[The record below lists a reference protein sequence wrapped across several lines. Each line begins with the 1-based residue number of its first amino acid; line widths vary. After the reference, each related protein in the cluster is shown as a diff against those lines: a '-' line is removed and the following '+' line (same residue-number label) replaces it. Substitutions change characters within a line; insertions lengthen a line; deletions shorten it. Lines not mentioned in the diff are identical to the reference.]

1 MSGPAIL
8 APVILAIDAT
18 SEFGS
23 LAIRAGGRLIAERQ
37 LHSPEGFGHL
47 LFGELEQLLEH
58 ASVNLPSIDCFAAA
72 AGPGS
77 FTGVRVG
84 LTAAKGLAE
93 VQHKPVA
100 AVSNLRALATFGS
113 ASKRVVLIDAWR
125 GEVYAA
131 VYGEDLGLLQ
141 EETVDK
147 LPVWLRRLPDE
158 PYEFIT
164 LAGSPFRVALEGT
177 PFAAMPWTEAS
188 RSLAGAVGLCAEI
201 DLASGGTVDAL
212 IADAN
217 YVRRSD
223 AELLWKEP
231 RL

>member
-1 MSGPAIL
+1 MNS
-8 APVILAIDAT
+8 PVILAIDTT

-23 LAIRAGGRLIAERQ
+23 LGIRAGGRLIAERP
-37 LHSPEGFGHL
+37 LHSPEGFGHI
-47 LFGELEQLLEH
+47 LFGELEQLLAH
-58 ASVNLPSIDCFAAA
+58 ASATLRDIDCFAAA

-113 ASKRVVLIDAWR
+113 EPKRVVLLDARR

-131 VYGEDLGLLQ
+131 VYGADLELLQ
-141 EETVDK
+141 EETVEK
-147 LPVWLRRLPDE
+147 LPAWLERLPDE

-164 LAGSPFRVALEGT
+164 LAGSPFRAALEGT
-177 PFAAMPWTEAS
+177 PFAAMPWMEAS
-188 RSLAGAVGLCAEI
+188 RSLAGAVAICAEK
-201 DLASGGTVDAL
+201 DVANGRTVDAL
-212 IADAN
+212 VADAN

-223 AELLWKEP
+223 AELLWKDP
-231 RL
+231 RG

>member
-1 MSGPAIL
+1 MSG
-8 APVILAIDAT
+8 PVILAIDTT
-18 SEFGS
+18 SAFGS
-23 LAIRAGGRLIAERQ
+23 VAVRAGGRLISERQ
-37 LHSPEGFGHL
+37 MHSPGGFGHL
-47 LFGELEQLLEH
+47 LFGELEQLLNQ
-58 ASVNLPSIDCFAAA
+58 ASLSLPEIDCFAAA

-113 ASKRVVLIDAWR
+113 AAKRVVLLDARR

-131 VYGEDLGLLQ
+131 VYAADLNLIAD
-141 EETVDK
+141 ETVAP
-147 LPVWLRRLPDE
+147 LAAWLHRLPAE

-164 LAGSPFRVALEGT
+164 LAGSPFREALKET
-177 PFAAMPWTEAS
+177 PFAAMRWREVPS
-188 RSLAGAVGLCAEI
+188 SLAPAVALCAED
-201 DLASGGTVDAL
+201 DLATGRTVDPL
-212 IADAN
+212 VADAN

-223 AELLWKEP
+223 AELLWKDP

>member
-1 MSGPAIL
+1 MSGP
-8 APVILAIDAT
+8 VILSIDTT

-37 LHSPEGFGHL
+37 LHSPEGFGHI
-47 LFGELEQLLEH
+47 LFGELEQLLAQ
-58 ASVNLPSIDCFAAA
+58 ASVTLPEIDCFAAG

-77 FTGVRVG
+77 FTGVRVA

-100 AVSNLRALATFGS
+100 AVSNLRALAAFGS
-113 ASKRVVLIDAWR
+113 APKRVVLLDARR

-131 VYGEDLGLLQ
+131 VYGADLELL
-141 EETVDK
+141 EAETVEK
-147 LPVWLRRLPDE
+147 LPPWLERLPVE

-164 LAGSPFRVALEGT
+164 LAGSPFGAALEGT

-188 RSLAGAVGLCAEI
+188 RSLAGAVALCAEK
-201 DLASGGTVDAL
+201 DLATGRLVDAL

-223 AELLWKEP
+223 AELLWKDP
-231 RL
+231 RS

>member
-1 MSGPAIL
+1 MSGP
-8 APVILAIDAT
+8 VILSIDTT

-23 LAIRAGGRLIAERQ
+23 LAIRAGGRLVAERQ
-37 LHSPEGFGHL
+37 LHSPEGFGHI
-47 LFGELEQLLEH
+47 LFGELEQLLAL
-58 ASVNLPSIDCFAAA
+58 ASVTLPGIDCFAAA

-100 AVSNLRALATFGS
+100 AVSNLQALATFGS
-113 ASKRVVLIDAWR
+113 APKRVVLLDARR

-131 VYGEDLGLLQ
+131 VYGAGLDLLQ
-141 EETVDK
+141 EETVEK
-147 LPVWLRRLPDE
+147 LPAWLDRLSHE
-158 PYEFIT
+158 PCEFIT
-164 LAGSPFRVALEGT
+164 LAGSPFRAALGRT
-177 PFAAMPWTEAS
+177 PFAAMLWTEAS
-188 RSLAGAVGLCAEI
+188 RSLAGAVALCAEK
-201 DLASGGTVDAL
+201 DLATGRTMDAL

-223 AELLWKEP
+223 AELLWKDP